1 MAQATIKLK
10 DGTLIEIS
18 GSIDEIK
25 KVLELYP
32 SPINAISTDG
42 LDSETKQSPSAG
54 VSKIEK
60 ALGWAHSQIGRPVQP
75 CVTVGCKY
83 FYEQPG
89 EIPCTTPDPAADPD
103 EVGKGNHDSLHPLWH
118 FYCMRFV
125 RTSYEMPPEYEKAE
139 NMCQAMIKNGW
150 LKTEESI
157 PVGALVFW
165 HWTTFGHI
173 GIYSGDG
180 KVVHTGVKASLKM
193 NGVRES
199 LLQDITDV
207 LGEESYAGWAYPP
220 ENWLK

>member
-1 MAQATIKLK
+1 METTVSRTKELFNKGWINTLQATIVIPYP
-10 DGTLIEIS
+10 GTALF
-18 GSIDEIK
+18 
-25 KVLELYP
+25 
-32 SPINAISTDG
+32 
-42 LDSETKQSPSAG
+42 SEC
-54 VSKIEK
+54 E
-60 ALGWAHSQIGRPVQP
+60 
-75 CVTVGCKY
+75 
-83 FYEQPG
+83 
-89 EIPCTTPDPAADPD
+89 
-103 EVGKGNHDSLHPLWH
+103 
-118 FYCMRFV
+118 
-125 RTSYEMPPEYEKAE
+125 
-139 NMCQAMIKNGW
+139 KNGW